1 MLFKTH
7 DINYL
12 KYSNE
17 ETYKQRHFT
26 LKCGILENINELIT
40 VFNKENP
47 NLNLNS
53 NLLATIIF
61 ENFFNDFKKLD
72 DPDKLSLIK
81 EEVLKQI

>member
-1 MLFKTH
+1 MLFKNH

-17 ETYKQRHFT
+17 ETYKQWHFT

-61 ENFFNDFKKLD
+61 ENFFNEFKQLD
-72 DPDKLSLIK
+72 DSDKLSLIK
-81 EEVLKQI
+81 KEVLKQI